1 MAAAAIIQARM
12 TSTRFP
18 GKVLAELDGQPML
31 SYMLKRVLRSK
42 SLAQVVVAT
51 TTNDTDAP
59 IIDLCDNLGV
69 RTYRGDEFDVLGR
82 YAAASEMVDADILVR
97 LTADCPLMDP
107 LLIDHAVNLFQASEY
122 DYLSNAIELTY
133 PDGLDIEVFAKSALL
148 KAHREAT
155 LPFHREHVTPYMRS
169 GVYTDIPTGEFR
181 TGTFSAQADFSHL
194 RWTVDTSDDLRRIR
208 ALVRQLPDNYGWM
221 DALSV
226 LTRRPE
232 IMETRKS
239 KSVEVNL
246 RTVAHSDA
254 DLLFEWVNFP
264 DNLVNKLE
272 TSDPIPR
279 SSHETWLGKKLKDQD
294 TAIWIGMVGDQPVGQ
309 VRLERRGD
317 ALEVDIFVA
326 VEGRGRGIALAMLD
340 AVQVKAAARW
350 PNCDLLARV
359 KPENWASRHLFAKA
373 GYGKTLVESNHLVMR
388 LVAGN

>member
-155 LPFHREHVTPYMRS
+155 LPFHREHVTSFIWENLLPKHYHQ
-169 GVYTDIPTGEFR
+169 I
-181 TGTFSAQADFSHL
+181 HL
-194 RWTVDTSDDLRRIR
+194 
-208 ALVRQLPDNYGWM
+208 
-221 DALSV
+221 
-226 LTRRPE
+226 
-232 IMETRKS
+232 K
-239 KSVEVNL
+239 
-246 RTVAHSDA
+246 
-254 DLLFEWVNFP
+254 
-264 DNLVNKLE
+264 
-272 TSDPIPR
+272 
-279 SSHETWLGKKLKDQD
+279 
-294 TAIWIGMVGDQPVGQ
+294 
-309 VRLERRGD
+309 
-317 ALEVDIFVA
+317 
-326 VEGRGRGIALAMLD
+326 
-340 AVQVKAAARW
+340 
-350 PNCDLLARV
+350 
-359 KPENWASRHLFAKA
+359 
-373 GYGKTLVESNHLVMR
+373 
-388 LVAGN
+388 

>member
-133 PDGLDIEVFAKSALL
+133 PDGLDIEVFAKSALV

-254 DLLFEWVNFP
+254 YLLFEWVNFP

-340 AVQVKAAARW
+340 AVKVKAAARW
-350 PNCDLLARV
+350 PNFDLLARI